1 MQNSIYTA
9 INAAVNEIQKVIIGK
24 QDVIR
29 KVMMSILANGH
40 ILLDDV
46 PGVGKTTLAVALGK
60 TLGTAIWRSGSVGD
74 AEGLARGRCGSCARR
89 PRSRTHHPR
98 YRADLGGLTAA
109 PGEKGTLILDKII
122 HDCG

>member
-40 ILLDDV
+40 ILLDYV
-46 PGVGKTTLAVALGK
+46 PGVGKM
-60 TLGTAIWRSGSVGD
+60 I
-74 AEGLARGRCGSCARR
+74 EIGRASCRER
-89 PRSRTHHPR
+89 V
-98 YRADLGGLTAA
+98 
-109 PGEKGTLILDKII
+109 
-122 HDCG
+122 

>member
-60 TLGTAIWRSGSVGD
+60 TLGLKYNRIQQ
-74 AEGLARGRCGSCARR
+74 RR
-89 PRSRTHHPR
+89 
-98 YRADLGGLTAA
+98 DWDGGEVTKIRQQVIPCL
-109 PGEKGTLILDKII
+109 PGIEFRRLREFLF
-122 HDCG
+122 H